1 MNATGNFKRK
11 IKPTDLVKFP
21 DDTKAREPID
31 VEKRKAEM
39 LESARLHKAKF
50 WTLIKGNSLDE
61 VKIPDN
67 LGMPDLEGDARG
79 EAIKDIL
86 AGQKGDI

>member
-1 MNATGNFKRK
+1 
-11 IKPTDLVKFP
+11 L
-21 DDTKAREPID
+21 
-31 VEKRKAEM
+31 
-39 LESARLHKAKF
+39 
-50 WTLIKGNSLDE
+50 
-61 VKIPDN
+61 DN